1 MSEDRIDVENE
12 EVLETNEIEDDNFEI
27 EEKVEENQNDIIC
40 FFLQIIGQLKTL
52 HWQTQSYSRHMA
64 YERIYDEIEDFIDN
78 FIEVYQGKYGRLRIE
93 SHIVLKN
100 IDDEGLNT
108 FINDSIDTLKS
119 LVDENE
125 SDMSLI
131 NIRDEMIGKFNL
143 LKYLLTLQ

>member
-1 MSEDRIDVENE
+1 MKHQPSWKIFSSK
-12 EVLETNEIEDDNFEI
+12 LKLQ
-27 EEKVEENQNDIIC
+27 EKVEENQKDIIC

-93 SHIVLKN
+93 SNIVIKN

-108 FINDSIDTLKS
+108 FINDSINTLKS

-125 SDMSLI
+125 SDMSLV
-131 NIRDEMIGKFNL
+131 NVRDEMIGKFNL